1 MGGGLAF
8 KFDVNIKRRSLDQHR
23 MILMVTFIN
32 ELDPVEP
39 LRPCQIAKEILIQVT
54 NEELA
59 SLKPESAYRKPKR
72 VNLFKLSKKPLP
84 GLIFESRGGASQ
96 DLLRTAIKGLDEYKP
111 SREMIEL
118 LRWSK
123 FYFTNNRNM
132 AFDKSGNE
140 NTKNALLLQI

>member
-1 MGGGLAF
+1 MLRKMQFFKHGSSLLCSRVKQVRNGIRMGGGLAF

-59 SLKPESAYRKPKR
+59 SLKPESVYKKPKR
-72 VNLFKLSKKPLP
+72 VNIQVKPYVSSALRATKSVFSQHLILTRKL
-84 GLIFESRGGASQ
+84 
-96 DLLRTAIKGLDEYKP
+96 
-111 SREMIEL
+111 
-118 LRWSK
+118 
-123 FYFTNNRNM
+123 
-132 AFDKSGNE
+132 
-140 NTKNALLLQI
+140 